1 MSKIIMALAA
11 VAALVAAVA
20 VSVAA
25 CSSPTPNPTGCVA
38 QLPDAG
44 VVPNE
49 TCAIAWSCSSNDQY
63 YQIVCSLSEGNYSCY
78 CTTNQTTDTQTI
90 VVPPFICQ
98 DMTSR
103 PVAGGCGWSITD

>member
-1 MSKIIMALAA
+1 MSKMMMALTAA
-11 VAALVAAVA
+11 AATATVALVAVLTP
-20 VSVAA
+20 A
-25 CSSPTPNPTGCVA
+25 CTGHTPHPTGCVA

-63 YQIVCSLSEGNYSCY
+63 YQMVCSSTQGNYSCF

-90 VVPPFICQ
+90 VVPPFVCQ

-103 PVAGGCGWSITD
+103 PVA